1 MYQATMGPSSLLWF
15 GLLFLSTSVSTGVEV
30 ATESELHVSITE
42 GADISLTANIT
53 LTSTVVVPA
62 GISVSISSAS
72 GSRFTI
78 SGGNSVRI
86 FETGV
91 NSSLTLTDLTISDGT
106 FGTDRRRV

>member
-1 MYQATMGPSSLLWF
+1 MYQATMGPSSFLWF

-30 ATESELHVSITE
+30 ATESGLHASITE

-72 GSRFTI
+72 GSRPRF
-78 SGGNSVRI
+78 
-86 FETGV
+86 
-91 NSSLTLTDLTISDGT
+91 
-106 FGTDRRRV
+106 